1 LFLLHPFS
9 LSDLRERVN
18 FQRAYLYILLDVIPV
33 FLYNKTERAKTI
45 KDPKRLAELDK
56 MIEACKQAPAKPA
69 RNLHEALQCFI
80 MINFIINYIDQ
91 PQVGNG
97 VRFDKIFRPFYE
109 KDIKEKVLT
118 RDQAKELVE
127 AVWVKMQE
135 GGYVQPPLWANIGGG
150 GLGFQTVTF
159 GGVDKDGHDITN
171 ELTYIG
177 LEVTGELQTI
187 APQIAVRIHDNTPK
201 ELHEAVFKCVR
212 TGCSQP
218 ALFNDKVNIPRLM
231 GLGAAVGDA
240 RGYGIDNCM
249 QPVIPGKNVHYRAGH
264 SGAFYFPMCVSLALS
279 EGKFSAS
286 DGKLS
291 GPTRGYPTPPIST
304 FKSFED
310 VWDAFCKQ
318 VEFTGETLT
327 LISNIADSLL
337 KKYIP
342 RPFLSAILDG
352 NIERACD
359 MRDWEYLGLRHHMVW
374 GVNNAADGLMAIKKL
389 VFDEKKL
396 TLETFVKAV
405 ESNYQGEYEWVRRE
419 IESGVPRFGNDND
432 EVDALSKKIMLKAK
446 EVADH
451 SIDIYGKPY
460 ILDGTT
466 ASGPIEAG
474 MRQPATFDGRRACE
488 PFHDGSISPV
498 QGRDTSGPTAVIRS
512 VAKVDPLQTGNL
524 LLNQKFMPEFFD
536 PPNYGLMEGY
546 VKTLCDWG
554 IHHVQFNCVDK
565 NTLLEAKAKPEN
577 YENLIVRVA
586 GYSAY
591 FVDLDNRIQ
600 DEIITRT
607 EQSFS

>member
-1 LFLLHPFS
+1 
-9 LSDLRERVN
+9 
-18 FQRAYLYILLDVIPV
+18 
-33 FLYNKTERAKTI
+33 
-45 KDPKRLAELDK
+45 
-56 MIEACKQAPAKPA
+56 
-69 RNLHEALQCFI
+69 
-80 MINFIINYIDQ
+80 
-91 PQVGNG
+91 
-97 VRFDKIFRPFYE
+97 
-109 KDIKEKVLT
+109 
-118 RDQAKELVE
+118 
-127 AVWVKMQE
+127 
-135 GGYVQPPLWANIGGG
+135 
-150 GLGFQTVTF
+150 
-159 GGVDKDGHDITN
+159 
-171 ELTYIG
+171 
-177 LEVTGELQTI
+177 
-187 APQIAVRIHDNTPK
+187 
-201 ELHEAVFKCVR
+201 
-212 TGCSQP
+212 
-218 ALFNDKVNIPRLM
+218 
-231 GLGAAVGDA
+231 
-240 RGYGIDNCM
+240 
-249 QPVIPGKNVHYRAGH
+249 
-264 SGAFYFPMCVSLALS
+264 VSLALS